1 MNTQAYESIAQFC
14 VEQYD
19 KFDPQAWKRRSVAD
33 RKLVAV
39 AAKYLSMTS
48 WFGYESE
55 LEQIA
60 DEIDAALAD
69 SAEFYRELGSI
80 GLDLALFSASVR
92 CGIAAKK
99 TLVLQPRTQNPAVLH
114 A

>member
-1 MNTQAYESIAQFC
+1 M
-14 VEQYD
+14 
-19 KFDPQAWKRRSVAD
+19 AD

-48 WFGYESE
+48 WFGYETE
-55 LEQIA
+55 LEHIA
-60 DEIDAALAD
+60 DEIDSGLASSID
-69 SAEFYRELGSI
+69 FNRELGAI

-99 TLVLQPRTQNPAVLH
+99 SPILRQRPQSAVLQA
-114 A
+114 

>member
-14 VEQYD
+14 VEQYSR
-19 KFDPQAWKRRSVAD
+19 FDPQAWKRRSVAD

-48 WFGYESE
+48 WFGYETE

-60 DEIDAALAD
+60 EEIDSGLVD
-69 SAEFYRELGSI
+69 TAEFNRELGAI
-80 GLDLALFSASVR
+80 GFDLALFSASVR
-92 CGIAAKK
+92 CGIASKK
-99 TLVLQPRTQNPAVLH
+99 IPAPPPRPQSPVLH